1 MESSLAAY
9 RVNRIDFLTLLDNQ
23 MTVLNYEVSYAS
35 ALSNYNK
42 ALAEIDLLT
51 GKMLF

>member
-1 MESSLAAY
+1 M
-9 RVNRIDFLTLLDNQ
+9 TL
-23 MTVLNYEVSYAS
+23 LNYEVSYAS

-51 GKMLF
+51 GKTLF